1 VTTQEEFIGRIRAG
15 LEGVD
20 RRDVAI
26 PNDWMPEI
34 DDLEARFELELT
46 AVHGTF
52 HAAARSRAGET
63 LRTILDSYDRPSVVL
78 TREPEVP
85 ADAPA
90 AVERAGGELLW
101 WPEAGRDGCER
112 AMVGV
117 TGAQWAVAET
127 GSVLISSAP
136 PGGRAP
142 SLLTR
147 AHVAFVSLA
156 RLIPTVADLFV
167 RIAEMGTLPSNL
179 VVVTGPS
186 KSADIE
192 NQLVRGVHA
201 PGDMHVVLVD
211 EDN

>member
-1 VTTQEEFIGRIRAG
+1 VTEKSAFIAR
-15 LEGVD
+15 V
-20 RRDVAI
+20 RDALKEVERQDVKVPA
-26 PNDWMPEI
+26 DWTPEI
-34 DDLEARFELELT
+34 GDPVRRFELELT

-52 HAAARSRAGET
+52 HSATRSEAAGVLERILAGYEAPT
-63 LRTILDSYDRPSVVL
+63 VVS

-85 ADAPA
+85 SGVPE
-90 AVERAGGELLW
+90 AVEGAGGELLW
-101 WPEAGRDGCER
+101 WPEAGREGCER
-112 AMVGV
+112 ATVGV

-142 SLLTR
+142 SLLTK
-147 AHVAFVSLA
+147 AHIAFVSRSKLLA
-156 RLIPTVADLFV
+156 TVADLFQ
-167 RIAEMGTLPSNL
+167 RIAEMSTLPSNL

-192 NQLVRGVHA
+192 NQLVQGVHA

-211 EDN
+211 EDG